1 MKRIGMKRML
11 FFVIKRIPFNS
22 LRVFIYKYF
31 FKYKIGINVKIGRCV
46 INAKRVTI
54 GNNVMIR
61 DDNHIACKTLKI
73 GKNVSIHSGNRFMGT
88 ANFTIGDNSRI
99 INNHFIDLYNN
110 VTIGSNS
117 WLAGKNSQIWTHGSI
132 STKQGKKLDVEI
144 GDHVY
149 IASNVNIAPGVK
161 ISDVNLVGL
170 ASVVTQ
176 SFNESETIILGN
188 PSKVVKNNID
198 WRKNW

>member
-1 MKRIGMKRML
+1 MKRML
-11 FFVIKRIPFNS
+11 FFVITRIPFNS
-22 LRVFIYKYF
+22 LRVFIYEYF
-31 FKYKIGINVKIGRCV
+31 FKYKIGINVKIGKCV
-46 INAKRVTI
+46 INAKSVTI

-73 GKNVSIHSGNRFMGT
+73 GENVSIHSGNRFMGT

-117 WLAGKNSQIWTHGSI
+117 WLAGKNSQIWTHGSL